1 MIIIEKIVN
10 ETKMMLCLR
19 SVYIHLSSEAIF
31 RKYLKHL
38 RHVCCTAEKLFMYL
52 ANIYQ
57 LLQNMGLCVFLEAAE
72 IQDALTPDIQ
82 ESTSTLLKDPPAN
95 TEPDRSG
102 DLKILQSENFIT
114 RDCLTYLP

>member
-1 MIIIEKIVN
+1 MFTFTSAVKPFLESTSNTYVMFAVLQKN
-10 ETKMMLCLR
+10 SLCTWQTPT
-19 SVYIHLSSEAIF
+19 S
-31 RKYLKHL
+31 
-38 RHVCCTAEKLFMYL
+38 CCKAWV
-52 ANIYQ
+52 
-57 LLQNMGLCVFLEAAE
+57 CVFLEAAE